1 MNEHSGNSG
10 HLQGEQQAH
19 IEELNELRRLVPSV
33 NQRAALD
40 AAIAALA
47 ARQPVGVEPVAKLHS
62 DGYWTCE
69 PGRDPFDRF
78 GPNKNAAAISV
89 CAAPPAPAAVPAPYN
104 AGGIELTACQLHEA
118 LLMAGD
124 PEFDTDFEDRPRVRI
139 FRTESGHSG
148 PGLYCECV
156 DVEEEGCIL
165 LDGTSPA
172 IRQQRAPAAVPVDA
186 YYSLDADP
194 AGIRSRVADCIV
206 GTMMVGAQNHTPP
219 PAGHWLEPF
228 WNMARADATQP
239 QPAAVPVDERQD
251 AAIVEAAKLAYG
263 LLWMGTN
270 LTGPDLAHRARV
282 ALRDALGKQAC
293 GEGINAARAT
303 NPQPTAASVPDLFV
317 QWLER
322 EMPAGTIIGKPAW
335 WAPKLA
341 RALRSA
347 ERGVLGGCN
356 G

>member
-1 MNEHSGNSG
+1 MNEQSGNSG
-10 HLQGEQQAH
+10 QLQSAEDLRQAVH
-19 IEELNELRRLVPSV
+19 D
-33 NQRAALD
+33 ALGQALGDSYDCTRVWEAWQVGTMSQDDFSLITDDSARMWEITD
-40 AAIAALA
+40 AVLATIA

-89 CAAPPAPAAVPAPYN
+89 CAAPPAPAAVP
-104 AGGIELTACQLHEA
+104 
-118 LLMAGD
+118 
-124 PEFDTDFEDRPRVRI
+124 
-139 FRTESGHSG
+139 
-148 PGLYCECV
+148 
-156 DVEEEGCIL
+156 
-165 LDGTSPA
+165 
-172 IRQQRAPAAVPVDA
+172 VDA
-186 YYSLDADP
+186 SYSLDADP
-194 AGIRSRVADCIV
+194 EGIRSRVADCIA

-239 QPAAVPVDERQD
+239 QPADVPVDERQD

-303 NPQPTAASVPDLFV
+303 NPQPAAASVPDLFV